1 MIDWDGLIGAGNQ
14 AENSGITP
22 MPHTMNGAENQVEN
36 SEITPENIEI
46 TPSSGARPTIFN
58 DDSKEVGRLKSSIH
72 KGLEGPAPLAPPAPL
87 KNKGVG
93 QEQENNQPDEAG
105 ASDNYC
111 AGETYPVNP
120 IAVILL
126 MTCCNKATFNK
137 EEILEA
143 IWQLQTIPQLEQI
156 RLWAILCQEHGI
168 DPYHVIYPFTLL
180 TPSSNQGIS
189 CQGCKH
195 IDMRLIPTDKR
206 PVYRFTCKQ
215 HHPILEA
222 YYLGERILIA
232 PESCCDYLPTV

>member
-1 MIDWDGLIGAGNQ
+1 MIDWGELIGAENQ

-22 MPHTMNGAENQVEN
+22 IRGARIKAEN
-36 SEITPENIEI
+36 SEI
-46 TPSSGARPTIFN
+46 TPSSGARPTIFTDN
-58 DDSKEVGRLKSSIH
+58 YEEVGRLQSSIH
-72 KGLEGPAPLAPPAPL
+72 EGFESSAPLAPPAPV

-93 QEQENNQPDEAG
+93 QEQENNPPDEVG

-120 IAVILL
+120 IALILL

-156 RLWAILCQEHGI
+156 RFWAILCQEHDI
-168 DPYHVIYPFTLL
+168 DPYRVIYPFTLL

-189 CQGCKH
+189 CQGCRH
-195 IDMRLIPTDKR
+195 IEMRLIPTDKR